1 MWEQCGSWAMMRD
14 PMDAVS
20 SWLLH
25 LTDHPIRSFLIVALW
40 TAVPDQHFLVPTH
53 LTFAGLVCTRVRKRE
68 QRLPTGC
75 LAPLEGTEKMSFNE
89 FRRPVSVDSAPRGSR
104 CEWCGKPAIQQLT
117 AIGGSYHNDSGL
129 FCSPCGEKFSQAVMN
144 SLSAAPNEV
153 EAR

>member
-75 LAPLEGTEKMSFNE
+75 LAPLEGTEKLCCIG
-89 FRRPVSVDSAPRGSR
+89 FRIPVSFASSACGSR
-104 CEWCGKPAIQQLT
+104 CESC
-117 AIGGSYHNDSGL
+117 
-129 FCSPCGEKFSQAVMN
+129 C
-144 SLSAAPNEV
+144 
-153 EAR
+153 